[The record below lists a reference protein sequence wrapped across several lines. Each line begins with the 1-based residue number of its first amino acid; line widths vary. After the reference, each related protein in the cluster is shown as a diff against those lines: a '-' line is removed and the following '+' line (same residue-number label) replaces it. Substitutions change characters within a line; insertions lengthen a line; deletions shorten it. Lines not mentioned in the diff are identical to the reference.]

1 MQYVTK
7 KMYGNS
13 LRPIIE
19 LDVFPGCLAMIDTG
33 AEVPVWVQK
42 EEQLATLES
51 VSATGIRSSIG
62 GFGGASEGNLYRI
75 TLNIGQL
82 HYHEIPIIACPLK
95 NTTYHIII
103 PATMFDDMKYS
114 IDNVRKEV
122 VFEVEDDQLV
132 GHLKLQGKGGNLHI
146 FSQKAPHK
154 QTA

>member
-19 LDVFPGCLAMIDTG
+19 LDIFQGCLAMIDTG

-42 EEQLATLES
+42 EEWLAALES
-51 VSATGIRSSIG
+51 VSYIGIRSSIG

-75 TLNIGQL
+75 TLDIGKL

-95 NTTYHIII
+95 NTTYHIIL

-114 IDNVRKEV
+114 IDNVCKEV
-122 VFEVEDDQLV
+122 IFEVEDDQLTR
-132 GHLKLQGKGGNLHI
+132 HLKLQGKNGNLHI
-146 FSQKAPHK
+146 FSQCTPQKR
-154 QTA
+154 TA